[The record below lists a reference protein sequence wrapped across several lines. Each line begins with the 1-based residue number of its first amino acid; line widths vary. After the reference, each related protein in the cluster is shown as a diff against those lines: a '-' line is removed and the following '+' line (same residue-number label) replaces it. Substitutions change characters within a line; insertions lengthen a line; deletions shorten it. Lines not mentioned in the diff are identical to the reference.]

1 MLMWQDIYEI
11 YTRIALEAQ
20 ANAPPRDPIKQLIK
34 LTFGQL
40 PKLLQKPAAAAAAA
54 PPDATLSAAKG
65 AVAKATGTATGK
77 ATGTA
82 TGKATGTATGKA
94 TGTVTGKAA
103 VPLKPPAGFAWS
115 EGPTSPSSAASAS
128 ASAAAVGVNGAG
140 VNAAATAAAR
150 PGAPPQTSV
159 LATAPVSRVTA
170 AGTAVPATARGLDRA
185 KPPLGSALGK
195 VRSWVRQRVGASGG
209 APGTTTD

>member
-1 MLMWQDIYEI
+1 MRLIWQDIYEI

-65 AVAKATGTATGK
+65 AVAKATGK

-82 TGKATGTATGKA
+82 
-94 TGTVTGKAA
+94 TGKAA

-115 EGPTSPSSAASAS
+115 EGVNVAGVNGLPSSPASAASAS
-128 ASAAAVGVNGAG
+128 ASAAVAG
-140 VNAAATAAAR
+140 VNAAGVNATAAAAAR
-150 PGAPPQTSV
+150 PDSPPQASV
-159 LATAPVSRVTA
+159 LVSRVAA
-170 AGTAVPATARGLDRA
+170 AGTAVPRGLDRA
-185 KPPLGSALGK
+185 KQPLGSALGK
-195 VRSWVRQRVGASGG
+195 VRSWVRQRGGAGGG
-209 APGTTTD
+209 APGATTD

>member
-1 MLMWQDIYEI
+1 MRLIWQDIYEI

-65 AVAKATGTATGK
+65 AVAKATGK

-82 TGKATGTATGKA
+82 
-94 TGTVTGKAA
+94 TGKAA

-140 VNAAATAAAR
+140 VNVAATPR
-150 PGAPPQTSV
+150 PSAWAGPR
-159 LATAPVSRVTA
+159 RV
-170 AGTAVPATARGLDRA
+170 R
-185 KPPLGSALGK
+185 
-195 VRSWVRQRVGASGG
+195 
-209 APGTTTD
+209 